1 MSEFHHLSHRLA
13 AAAATDLFN
22 RERRE
27 RRSEITPQGG
37 VGAPRGELKW
47 NSPKT
52 SKMITFFRG
61 EQERG
66 IVKMANDLGDLAL
79 TLRLKDTTS
88 THQFLF
94 IRIRRTSSDPILPS
108 PPRRVHHAMIS
119 LDRQTDRQRYRL
131 QCHSEEDSKMNS
143 DDKRRRRRREGS
155 EKSTFSG

>member
-22 RERRE
+22 RERRERRE

-119 LDRQTDRQRYRL
+119 LDRQTDRGTDYNVTLRKIPR
-131 QCHSEEDSKMNS
+131 
-143 DDKRRRRRREGS
+143 
-155 EKSTFSG
+155 